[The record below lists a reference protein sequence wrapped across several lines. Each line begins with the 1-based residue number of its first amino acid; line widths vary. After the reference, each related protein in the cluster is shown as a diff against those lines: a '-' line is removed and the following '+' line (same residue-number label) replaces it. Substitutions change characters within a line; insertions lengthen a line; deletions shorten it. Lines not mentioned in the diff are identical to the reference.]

1 MGPRTSRAGTRLL
14 PLLLLMMVCA
24 TGGCKQGPWSLW
36 NAYEVRFIDQ
46 QGRVFDPQG
55 DQHST
60 SEGQAYA
67 LFFAL
72 ADNDRAEFDRVL
84 NWTRMNMAKGDLT
97 ANLPSWVWGKDKD
110 GAWKTLDANS
120 ASDADLWMAYSLLEA
135 GRLWNAPVYT
145 SLGKGMMA
153 RIAATEVADLPGFG
167 LMLMPGPTGFVHETT
182 LTSQLASPPQPSE
195 TGKQKSGKH
204 KDEPLPLPASQS
216 APAQT
221 FLVNPSYVPA
231 FLMARFASV
240 DPAGPWR
247 QIGDHIP
254 ALLSQ
259 SARHGFA
266 MDWVEYVPGDGFH
279 PVTEQQPSGMAT
291 EGAGGSY
298 DAIRVYLWAG
308 MMAPGRGTRNSVLEA
323 VPGMSVYL
331 ADHGAPPEKVSD
343 QGVPLAQDGPVGFS
357 AALLPYLKAYPGLTR
372 IYAQQRVRVSQLR
385 DGSTGLYGKDL
396 TYYDQNL
403 ALFATGFLDGVFQFG
418 PEGELKVE
426 WKRR

>member
-1 MGPRTSRAGTRLL
+1 LL

-24 TGGCKQGPWSLW
+24 TGGCKQGPWTLW
-36 NAYEVRFIDQ
+36 NAYETRFIDQ

-72 ADNDRAEFDRVL
+72 AGNDRAQFDRVL
-84 NWTRMNMAKGDLT
+84 NWTQANLARNDLT
-97 ANLPSWVWGKDKD
+97 ANLPSWLWGKDKD

-120 ASDADLWMAYSLLEA
+120 ASDADLWMAYTLVEA
-135 GRLWNAPVYT
+135 GRLWNAPLYT
-145 SLGKGMMA
+145 TLGKGMMA

-167 LMLMPGPTGFVHETT
+167 LMLLPGETGFVHQTA
-182 LTSQLASPPQPSE
+182 LTNQPQQPSLE
-195 TGKQKSGKH
+195 AEAEPAQHQSGKH
-204 KDEPLPLPASQS
+204 KNEPLPLPASQS

-221 FLVNPSYVPA
+221 FMVNPSYLPP
-231 FLMARFASV
+231 FLFARLASL

-247 QIGDHIP
+247 QLGANIP
-254 ALLSQ
+254 LLLGQ

-279 PVTEQQPSGMAT
+279 PVTQQQPSGMAT
-291 EGAGGSY
+291 EGPGGSY

-308 MMAPGRGTRNSVLEA
+308 MMAPEGAMRKTVLEA

-343 QGVPLAQDGPVGFS
+343 QGLPLAQDGPVGFS
-357 AALLPYLKAYPGLTR
+357 AAVLPYLKAYPGLTR
-372 IYAQQRVRVSQLR
+372 IYAQQRVRLSQLR

-403 ALFATGFLDGVFQFG
+403 ALFAMGFLDGVFQFG
-418 PEGELKVE
+418 PGGELKVE

>member
-1 MGPRTSRAGTRLL
+1 MGLRTSRAGKSLL
-14 PLLLLMMVCA
+14 AFLLLLMVCA
-24 TGGCKQGPWSLW
+24 TGGCKQGPWVLW
-36 NAYEVRFIDQ
+36 NAYETRFIDQ

-72 ADNDRAEFDRVL
+72 ADNDRAQFDRVL
-84 NWTRMNMAKGDLT
+84 NWTQVNMAKGDLT
-97 ANLPSWVWGKDKD
+97 ANLPAWLWGKDKD

-120 ASDADLWMAYSLLEA
+120 ASDADLWMAYTLVEA

-145 SLGKGMMA
+145 SMGKGMMA

-167 LMLMPGPTGFVHETT
+167 LMLLPGPIGFAHETA
-182 LTSQLASPPQPSE
+182 LTNQAPSSE
-195 TGKQKSGKH
+195 APAEPGKQKPGKH
-204 KDEPLPLPASQS
+204 KSEPLPLPANQS
-216 APAQT
+216 APVQT
-221 FLVNPSYVPA
+221 FLVNPSYLPA
-231 FLMARFASV
+231 FLFARLESI

-247 QIGDHIP
+247 EIGDHIP
-254 ALLSQ
+254 LLLSQ

-279 PVTEQQPSGMAT
+279 PVTQQQASGGAT
-291 EGAGGSY
+291 EEPGGSY

-308 MMAPGRGTRNSVLEA
+308 MMAQGGGMRDSVFEA
-323 VPGMSVYL
+323 VPGMGVYL

-343 QGVPLAQDGPVGFS
+343 QGVALAQDGPVGFS
-357 AALLPYLKAYPGLTR
+357 AALLPYLKTYPGLTR
-372 IYAQQRVRVSQLR
+372 IYAQQRVRMSQFR

-418 PEGELKVE
+418 PKGDLKVE

>member
-1 MGPRTSRAGTRLL
+1 
-14 PLLLLMMVCA
+14 MMVCA
-24 TGGCKQGPWSLW
+24 TGGCKQGPWTLW
-36 NAYEVRFIDQ
+36 NAYETRFIDQ

-72 ADNDRAEFDRVL
+72 AGNDRAQFDRVL
-84 NWTRMNMAKGDLT
+84 NWTQANLARNDLT
-97 ANLPSWVWGKDKD
+97 ANLPSWLWGKDKD

-120 ASDADLWMAYSLLEA
+120 ASDADLWMAYTLVEA
-135 GRLWNAPVYT
+135 GRLWNAPLYT
-145 SLGKGMMA
+145 TLGKGMMA

-167 LMLMPGPTGFVHETT
+167 LMLLPGETGFVHQTA
-182 LTSQLASPPQPSE
+182 LTNQPQQPSLE
-195 TGKQKSGKH
+195 AEAEPAQHQSGKH
-204 KDEPLPLPASQS
+204 KNEPLPLPASQS

-221 FLVNPSYVPA
+221 FMVNPSYLPP
-231 FLMARFASV
+231 FLFARLASL

-247 QIGDHIP
+247 QLGANIP
-254 ALLSQ
+254 LLLGQ

-279 PVTEQQPSGMAT
+279 PVTQQQPSGMAT
-291 EGAGGSY
+291 EGPGGSY

-308 MMAPGRGTRNSVLEA
+308 MMAPEGAMRKTVLEA

-343 QGVPLAQDGPVGFS
+343 QGLPLAQDGPVGFS
-357 AALLPYLKAYPGLTR
+357 AAVLPYLKAYPGLTR
-372 IYAQQRVRVSQLR
+372 IYAQQRVRLSQSR

-418 PEGELKVE
+418 PGGELKVE